1 MLIAFLLVWLIS
13 IIITINI
20 IDTSSWKDSIGE
32 MIFMIIFCGPL
43 MTVLLFMFQDNEQS
57 RERKRIRS
65 LNATEETRY
74 LLEDFDDFLN
84 TKPVRKTPIRRTRRA
99 Q

>member
-32 MIFMIIFCGPL
+32 MICMIIFCGPL
-43 MTVLLFMFQDNEQS
+43 MTALLIMFQDNEQS
-57 RERKRIRS
+57 RERKRLRAKNS
-65 LNATEETRY
+65 VVETRY
-74 LLEDFDDFLN
+74 LLDDFDEFLN
-84 TKPVRKTPIRRTRRA
+84 TKPARKTSTRRTRRV

>member
-1 MLIAFLLVWLIS
+1 MLIAFLLIWLIS

-20 IDTSSWKDSIGE
+20 IDTSAWKGAIGE

-57 RERKRIRS
+57 RERKR
-65 LNATEETRY
+65 LHAENAVLETRY

-84 TKPVRKTPIRRTRRA
+84 TKPVRKTPIRRTRRV

>member
-20 IDTSSWKDSIGE
+20 IDTSSWKDAIGE

-43 MTVLLFMFQDNEQS
+43 MTALLIIFQDNEQS

-65 LNATEETRY
+65 LNAAEETRY
-74 LLEDFDDFLN
+74 LLEEFDDFLT
-84 TKPVRKTPIRRTRRA
+84 TKPVRKTSIRRTRRT